1 MTKKLREDINLL
13 LSNRGTMQGKPS
25 RGRALRIVL
34 FKAGAHAL
42 IFYRVYHYLY
52 KKGLRFLP
60 ELLCRLNYTITGA
73 EIDPG
78 AEIGGGLRMPHPSG
92 VIIGR
97 GARVGNNVSIL
108 SSVVLGGSGKGI
120 IAPGKTD
127 GYPTIGDGVWLFTGA
142 KVLGPVTVGDNSL
155 VGANTVL
162 TKSVPP
168 ESIVAPDTQTTIKS
182 RHQEP
187 NRPEPMPGDQESF
200 PEEMQDLKEENR
212 RLAERISRLEELLKE
227 KNDFTET
234 QESFPDPPE
243 RP

>member
-1 MTKKLREDINLL
+1 MTKKLRKDIGLL
-13 LSNRGTMQGKPS
+13 LSNQGTMQGRPPL
-25 RGRALRIVL
+25 GRAIRIVL
-34 FKAGAHAL
+34 FKAGVHAL
-42 IFYRVYHYLY
+42 LFYRVYHYLY

-60 ELLCRLNYTITGA
+60 ELLCRLNYFLTGA

-92 VIIGR
+92 VVIGR
-97 GARVGNNVSIL
+97 GARVGNDVSIL
-108 SSVVLGGSGKGI
+108 SGVVLGGSGKGI
-120 IAPGKTD
+120 ISPGKVD
-127 GYPTIGDGVWLFTGA
+127 GYPTIKDGVWLFTGA
-142 KVLGPVTVGDNSL
+142 RVLGPVTVGDNSL
-155 VGANTVL
+155 IGANTVL

-182 RHQEP
+182 RHQEQ
-187 NRPEPMPGDQESF
+187 NRPEPMPGDREAF
-200 PEEMQDLKEENR
+200 PEEMQALKEENR

-227 KNDFTET
+227 KNDFIET